1 MTATHIGPAAGKRP
15 RARPRDAVIAGGLSL
30 LALLAYLR
38 TMRPTFGWGDS
49 SELITAAYHLG
60 VGHSP
65 GYPTW
70 MLIFHP
76 FSRLPIG
83 DVAFRVNFANALFGA
98 VAVGLLY
105 LVYRAITGNRIAA
118 AVGALS
124 FAFAATFWD
133 ITTETDVFTL
143 HVCLAA
149 TILLIALRWR
159 RARARGDAWLY
170 LLSWVIGVSLG
181 NHALI
186 VLMAPPLIYLVW
198 STRGWRFFTAKRVLI
213 CTGFLALGLAVYVYL
228 PIRGA
233 ADPPPHVNNPHSLTE
248 VWAQLTAPGA
258 RESMFDRGLGVVLG
272 RSWYYLTRLI
282 EEFGWGGVIFGLFGL
297 GALWRRDRPLA
308 VFLAAVALLAVAYA
322 SNFSIF
328 DIYTYYLPL
337 HIVWGGFL
345 AMGAASALA
354 LGEKAIE
361 RAQRGRGALT
371 RGWRVALIA
380 ALLLALPFS
389 LFSAHLPE
397 VDGRDE
403 YGSERFARA
412 VFGQV
417 EQGAMILADWWTI
430 APLGYLKYVE
440 GERMDVTLFPGPSI
454 YTDDGFI
461 DFSEEE
467 FLRRY
472 PAVYFVE
479 MLTYRAELLRERSYL
494 VPEGPVSRV
503 FVDRPEPGTL
513 LANDEG
519 AAPFARF
526 GDTLSLLPPEIEPG
540 ALRPGNCLE
549 FVLYWTPLPDY
560 QGERLEVI
568 AVLENEEGG
577 RIWQE
582 SNVVGHDL
590 YPLTRWQA
598 GEVLT
603 ERHSIYLPEPV
614 PIGEYELK
622 VRVRDRTGG
631 QATYLACDRHVAG
644 GRERDCLISRLEVGE
659 AEASHSGP
667 RFPAAVAWLRR

>member
-159 RARARGDAWLY
+159 RARGDAWLY

-233 ADPPPHVNNPHSLTE
+233 ADPPPQVNNPHSLTE

-282 EEFGWGGVIFGLFGL
+282 EEFGWAGVIIGLFGL

-582 SNVVGHDL
+582 SNIVGHDL

-614 PIGEYELK
+614 TIGEYELK